1 MYQGICIANCE
12 SKASHPQGFHIKDIV
27 MEWIELTDGYQHHI
41 RVQTDGTILVY
52 LN

>member
-12 SKASHPQGFHIKDIV
+12 SKASHPQRIHVKDIV
-27 MEWIELTDGYQHHI
+27 TERIELTDGFQHYVRI
-41 RVQTDGTILVY
+41 KMDRTILVY